1 MENLIGEID
10 YYLILVTY
18 LDELWR
24 GFDKFIIENA
34 KERLSYEKKIT
45 MDTWLVRLWQDKVI
59 T

>member
-24 GFDKFIIENA
+24 GFDKFLIKNA
-34 KERLSYEKKIT
+34 EERLSYEKKFT
-45 MDTWLVRLWQDKVI
+45 MDTWLVRLWQDNVI